1 MRPPPVGPGPAVPA
15 VLERV
20 LLRALQPQPGD
31 RYFTATEM
39 LEDFVSDAGVY
50 QEPAAAPQ
58 VVEAGFERRLRRALG
73 DDYELLDEIG
83 SGGFARVF
91 QARDPG
97 LERAVSLTGRDP
109 ASTAHLGPGEAF

>member
-39 LEDFVSDAGVY
+39 LEDFVRDAGVY

-83 SGGFARVF
+83 SGGLRRLVPARH
-91 QARDPG
+91 P
-97 LERAVSLTGRDP
+97 AVASEVAIQVLQPSLN
-109 ASTAHLGPGEAF
+109 